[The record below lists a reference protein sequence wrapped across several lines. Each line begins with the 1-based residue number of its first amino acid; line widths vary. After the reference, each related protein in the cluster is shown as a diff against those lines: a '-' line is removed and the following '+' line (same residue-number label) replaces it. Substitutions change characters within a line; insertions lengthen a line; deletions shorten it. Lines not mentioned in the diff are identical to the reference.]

1 MYPDQYVRVKG
12 FPWCRDAAK
21 EVRIETLTQPILC
34 EKHNNQLGNEV
45 DWAAKHSLEA
55 ISQAV
60 ELMNRRQL
68 VRSRHWNIKHFETD
82 MLLLERWCIKALINM
97 NHQGRMKYVDDS
109 EPENPPHELVELVFG
124 RRRITDHKGLYIIAN
139 VGVTHTVTEG
149 QLQTT
154 VMSKDERLVGAHF
167 MLWGI
172 PFYLNLLPTQVTR
185 DNLSLVLPTN
195 NVSFMRQ
202 GMKQVFSTRD
212 DKNRDVKSH
221 VLTFTYPE

>member
-1 MYPDQYVRVKG
+1 MVKG
-12 FPWCRDAAK
+12 FSWCRDAPK
-21 EVRIETLTQPILC
+21 EVRIERLTQQILC
-34 EKHNNQLGNEV
+34 QKHNEQLGEEV
-45 DWAAKHSLEA
+45 DEAAKHSLEA
-55 ISQAV
+55 MARAV
-60 ELMNRRQL
+60 ELMNLRQRL
-68 VRSRHWNIKHFETD
+68 RSRHWNVLHYETD
-82 MLLLERWCIKALINM
+82 MYLLERLLLKTLINM

-109 EPENPPHELVELVFG
+109 EPENPPQELVELVFG

-149 QLQTT
+149 WLQTT

-172 PFYLNLLPTQVTR
+172 PFYLNLLPTQVTK

-195 NVSFMRQ
+195 NASFMRQ